1 MLVARVPAYHR
12 KAQVRRRRARSGARA
27 GTIWSRHPEYV
38 AILVLA
44 GCAVMGL
51 ALVALPAKT
60 MAISY
65 EMSSLRAQLSILQ
78 QEVSG
83 LEMERAALE
92 SLERIDGIARERL
105 GMREPA
111 QVRLLHVE
119 DATPLDLA
127 SLDVWQPELTGPLQD
142 LASRVRALIA
152 RAVVGRPVQAG
163 PGQ

>member
-1 MLVARVPAYHR
+1 MVVARLPAYHR
-12 KAQVRRRRARSGARA
+12 RTQVRRRRARAGARA

-38 AILVLA
+38 AMLLLA
-44 GCAVMGL
+44 GCVLVGL
-51 ALVALPAKT
+51 ALVALPAQT

-65 EMSSLRAQLSILQ
+65 EMSSLRAQLSLLQ

-83 LEMERAALE
+83 LEVQRAALE
-92 SLERIDGIARERL
+92 SLERIDRIARERL

-119 DATPLDLA
+119 DATPLELA
-127 SLDVWQPELTGPLQD
+127 SVEAWQPETAGPLQN
-142 LASRVRALIA
+142 LASRVRTLIA

-163 PGQ
+163 PGR